1 MPPVSSMCLIVVA
14 AVDRQKNGLII
25 SLSNLFGVIQPK
37 HTLYLHWF
45 ECNVIL

>member
-1 MPPVSSMCLIVVA
+1 MLPVSSMCLIVLLLWTGE
-14 AVDRQKNGLII
+14 KNGLII